1 MTAATNLAPTTT
13 TPASGSDITVAAG
26 ASVTVGLYV
35 AAGSVPP
42 QTKATIAIKTG
53 GANLPVASLGF
64 GSNNSMILEGPGTY
78 VATLD
83 TVDSSGVAVGIF
95 TDAG

>member
-1 MTAATNLAPTTT
+1 MAAVVNLAPTTT
-13 TPASGSDITVAAG
+13 TPASGADITVAAG
-26 ASVTVGLYV
+26 ARVTVGLYV
-35 AAGSVPP
+35 AAGSVPS
-42 QTKATIAIKTG
+42 QAKATIAVKTG
-53 GANLPVASLGF
+53 GANLPVRQLGTGGHF
-64 GSNNSMILEGPGTY
+64 STILEGPGTY

>member
-1 MTAATNLAPTTT
+1 MAAAANVAPTTT
-13 TPASGSDITVAAG
+13 TPASGADIVVAAG
-26 ASVTVGLYV
+26 ARVTVGLYV
-35 AAGSVPP
+35 ASGSVPS
-42 QTKATIAIKTG
+42 QAKATIAIKTG
-53 GANLPVASLGF
+53 GANLPVTQLGT
-64 GSNNSMILEGPGTY
+64 GGPSATILEGPGTY